1 MELCVDNYATL
12 YVLVNGVHG
21 TFEDMHK
28 NNPKPL
34 IWIYFHNLQIG
45 TNTSIKNSYIYKQFP
60 TIVKN
65 GH

>member
-1 MELCVDNYATL
+1 
-12 YVLVNGVHG
+12 
-21 TFEDMHK
+21 MHK

-45 TNTSIKNSYIYKQFP
+45 TNTHIKNSYIYKQFL